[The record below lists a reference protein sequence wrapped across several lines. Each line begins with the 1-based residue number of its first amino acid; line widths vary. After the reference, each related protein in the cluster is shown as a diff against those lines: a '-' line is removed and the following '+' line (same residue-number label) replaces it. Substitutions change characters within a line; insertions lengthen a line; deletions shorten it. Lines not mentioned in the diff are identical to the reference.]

1 MQSKQWLAAAT
12 MLATAISAQAA
23 VAQTLPDRIK
33 VGAIAGVTGPGAAT
47 TFASITSYKMAT
59 RDINAAGGILGKQV
73 DLIIADDQNNPT
85 QAVSEARR
93 LVGSEKVH
101 AIVGPPFSTTALA
114 VAPVLTEAKIFF
126 VGTAGSSAFNETVAP
141 YGFSTY
147 FNIPAYS
154 EAIVEFA
161 VDRLKASK
169 IALITD
175 NGAQAKDA
183 REQIKKQLAARKLS
197 LVGDQEHEFNAA
209 DVTPQM
215 LSLRRTNPDLV
226 IQISGLGD
234 DGGTVV
240 KAMNDIGWQVPV
252 ITQVAAQSLGTYLK
266 VAGADAFK
274 KNKLYA
280 MNYKAF
286 TYCPNDPVGASNYS
300 KFADSLAKFDP
311 ANKERLQPASVS
323 LSYDNLWVV
332 KHAAEG
338 SKSLDGPAMAKWLI
352 ENAAKIEVIS
362 GALSNPAGGVRQLF
376 GRAGLAFTSDP
387 TAPRAD
393 LLTPRAGC

>member
-1 MQSKQWLAAAT
+1 MRRVLFVAAA
-12 MLATAISAQAA
+12 AA
-23 VAQTLPDRIK
+23 VAATSAVPAQAQALPDRIK
-33 VGAIAGVTGPGAAT
+33 IGAIAGVTGPGAAT
-47 TFASITSYKMAT
+47 TFASVSSYKMSA

-93 LVGSEKVH
+93 LAGQEKVH

-126 VGTAGSSAFNETVAP
+126 VGTAGSSAFNESVAP

-154 EAIVEFA
+154 EAIIEFA
-161 VDRLKASK
+161 TGTLKASK

-183 REQIKKQLAARKLS
+183 REQMKKQLAARNLS
-197 LVGDQEHEFNAA
+197 FVADQEHEFNAQ

-215 LSLRRTNPDLV
+215 LSLRRANPDLI
-226 IQISGLGD
+226 IQVSGIGE
-234 DGGTVV
+234 DGGIVV
-240 KAMNDIGWQVPV
+240 KTMNDIGWQVPV
-252 ITQVAAQSLGTYLK
+252 ITQVAAQALGTYLK

-300 KFADSLAKFDP
+300 KFAKALEAFDP
-311 ANKERLQPASVS
+311 PNKERLQPSAVS
-323 LSYDNLWVV
+323 LSYDNMFVI
-332 KHAAEG
+332 KAAAEG
-338 SKSLDGPAMAKWLI
+338 AKSLDGPAMAKWLT
-352 ENAAKIEVIS
+352 ENASKIEVIS
-362 GALSNPAGGVRQLF
+362 GPLSNPVGGVRQLF
-376 GRAGLAFTSDP
+376 GRSGLAFTSDP